1 VRRIAKQR
9 FAIAVLLFGLLLG
22 VGQFSVAKEVSYGD
36 FVDVRT
42 LTGLYA
48 DCGDDF
54 SASCGSCASPQTD
67 PDWARHCARV
77 SSRVEYGWPLSSP
90 EIIST
95 KTIINFAIFV
105 VPTTSYAAIV
115 FLDKQPRKNNKS
127 EA

>member
-1 VRRIAKQR
+1 
-9 FAIAVLLFGLLLG
+9 VLLGLLLG

-36 FVDVRT
+36 IIDIRT

-48 DCGDDF
+48 DCQGGFD
-54 SASCGSCASPQTD
+54 ASCGKCASPQTN
-67 PDWARHCARV
+67 PDWWRYCARV
-77 SSRVEYGWPLSSP
+77 SSRVEYGWPLSSAQ
-90 EIIST
+90 IIST

-115 FLDKQPRKNNKS
+115 FLDKQQPRKNNKS